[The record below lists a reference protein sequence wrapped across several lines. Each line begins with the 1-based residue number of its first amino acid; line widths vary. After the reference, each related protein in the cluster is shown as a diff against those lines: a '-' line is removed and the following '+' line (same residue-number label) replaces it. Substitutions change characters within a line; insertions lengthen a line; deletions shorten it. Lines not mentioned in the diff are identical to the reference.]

1 MLMLLWLSFSFI
13 IRLLRVILLYTI
25 LLFPGLT
32 TITCEMTFSSTV
44 EAFKL
49 RLVECHCVDI
59 HWFSLVVI
67 TSIRG
72 GRPIV
77 GSVRRLLSFLPC
89 FLESILHYSAGS
101 SESSID
107 FRGVRHIRFDVV
119 GILSVNH

>member
-13 IRLLRVILLYTI
+13 ICLLRAILLYTI

-32 TITCEMTFSSTV
+32 TVTCEMTFSSTI

-49 RLVECHCVDI
+49 RLVEGHCVDI
-59 HWFSLVVI
+59 HWLSLVMI
-67 TSIRG
+67 TRIRG
-72 GRPIV
+72 RRPIV
-77 GSVRRLLSFLPC
+77 GSIRRFLSFLPC

-107 FRGVRHIRFDVV
+107 
-119 GILSVNH
+119 